1 MPSTAKTHKEVQ
13 FFLFFLIESNQS
25 YASAQIAEIEEQNRA
40 TIILITI
47 IILSGFSAV
56 LAANLFI
63 AMRTAGGITNAIDV
77 MTKYTNLLKMAP
89 NVEGKRKIIAE
100 ISNDS
105 LFVKTSE
112 VYKKMRLAKKALFYR
127 YK

>member
-1 MPSTAKTHKEVQ
+1 M
-13 FFLFFLIESNQS
+13 
-25 YASAQIAEIEEQNRA
+25 
-40 TIILITI
+40 
-47 IILSGFSAV
+47 

-112 VYKKMRLAKKALFYR
+112 VYKKMKLAKKALFYR